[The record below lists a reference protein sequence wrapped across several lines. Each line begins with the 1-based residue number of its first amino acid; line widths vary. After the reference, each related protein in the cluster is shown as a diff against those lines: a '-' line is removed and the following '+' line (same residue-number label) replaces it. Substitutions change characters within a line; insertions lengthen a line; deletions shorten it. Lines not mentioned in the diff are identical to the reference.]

1 MREFFKAKELTD
13 KELGDKFY
21 LVDYKHFISR
31 VKVQADAMKIRQQFS
46 VEIFASIQ

>member
-1 MREFFKAKELTD
+1 MREFFKAKELVD
-13 KELGDKFY
+13 AEQGDRFY
-21 LVDYKHFISR
+21 LVDYKHSVSR